1 MTTKLKERIVAL
13 SRNEKARKVF
23 NIYLFI
29 ALVVIIV
36 SFFITELDIIAR
48 IIAAIALLGIYIS
61 FALQAIK
68 KQTDEVINDNKLIYI
83 ILSDID
89 AVEHYILFL
98 VNIPILI
105 IVFSF
110 IELNVITGILYFVI
124 ALISISKFSKV
135 ISRYFKNKLSK
146 NNDWWEK
153 TVRRDIIF

>member
-146 NNDWWEK
+146 NND
-153 TVRRDIIF
+153 